1 MLWIVI
7 INHVIVIIFIKMVIC
22 IQYIDILLYK
32 EFIMN
37 LSERSSKEN
46 TMNASES

>member
-32 EFIMN
+32 AFIMN